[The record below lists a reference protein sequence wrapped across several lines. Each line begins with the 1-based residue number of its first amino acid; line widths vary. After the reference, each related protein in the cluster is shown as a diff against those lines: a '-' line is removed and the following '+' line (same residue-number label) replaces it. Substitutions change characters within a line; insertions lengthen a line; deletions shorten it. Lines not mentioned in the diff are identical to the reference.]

1 MLVFGCDLLVSA
13 SLAGGRSSL
22 YGCDILMRKAFSVSS
37 SLPLVVL
44 PAWVLSV
51 VNGSSNCG
59 CR

>member
-13 SLAGGRSSL
+13 SLARGRSSL
-22 YGCDILMRKAFSVSS
+22 YGCDILRKAFSVSS

-44 PAWVLSV
+44 PDWVLSA
-51 VNGSSNCG
+51 VNGSSNYG